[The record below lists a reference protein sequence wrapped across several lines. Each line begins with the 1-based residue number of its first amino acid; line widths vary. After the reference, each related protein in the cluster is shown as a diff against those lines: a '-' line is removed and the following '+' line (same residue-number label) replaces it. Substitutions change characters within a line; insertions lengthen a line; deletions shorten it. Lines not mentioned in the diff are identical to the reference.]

1 MSKVKSAVK
10 YLSLVFFSAIWGVSG
25 VPALR
30 KIIAQTGIVA
40 DDYRYGDLYR
50 LSNLGQFKEK
60 VVYNSPQNTLTQPKT
75 KHQSLYIIGDSFT
88 EANWINKNDFAIDSF
103 VHIPWYKT
111 QSVSL
116 DTSQYNVLILESV
129 ERHFREHFGKP
140 VQNIRLD
147 NYKNA
152 QTGLMAD
159 IEKVLGA
166 IEETLESLWLS
177 GDWCLVFKEAKAK
190 LNYTFFDR
198 TNDKVS
204 VSKNKKNL
212 LFRLD
217 TDSTLVNSCFNKILD
232 SEIDSLVQT
241 VNQTSEYYKANGF
254 DAVYLSVIPNKT
266 SIVAAND
273 GPYNHLVERIQKH
286 PKLTVP
292 AINVWADF
300 NKIPDKTYL
309 RGDSHWNNTG
319 RDIWLQKANELIFR

>member
-1 MSKVKSAVK
+1 MRQILK
-10 YLSLVFFSAIWGVSG
+10 YFLLLSLSTIWLVSC
-25 VPALR
+25 VPVLR
-30 KIIAQTGIVA
+30 RAVVKMGFIA

-50 LSNLGQFKEK
+50 LSNLAQFKEK
-60 VVYNSPQNTLTQPKT
+60 VIDKKPKINTDLVQSNHKT
-75 KHQSLYIIGDSFT
+75 TALYIIGDSFT

-103 VHIPWYKT
+103 VHVPWYKT
-111 QSVSL
+111 QALGL

-147 NYKNA
+147 NYQNA
-152 QTGLMAD
+152 EIEPMAD
-159 IEKVLGA
+159 IEKALGA
-166 IEETLESLWLS
+166 VEEALESLWLS

-190 LNYTFFDR
+190 LNYKFFDR
-198 TNDKVS
+198 INDKVS
-204 VSKNKKNL
+204 ISKNKKNL

-232 SEIDSLVQT
+232 SEIDSLVQ
-241 VNQTSEYYKANGF
+241 VINQTSEYYKANGF

-273 GPYNHLVERIQKH
+273 GPYNHLVERIQTH

-292 AINVWADF
+292 VINVWADF
-300 NKIPDKTYL
+300 NKQSNKTYL
-309 RGDSHWNNTG
+309 KGDSHWNSIG
-319 RDIWLQKANELIFR
+319 RNIWLQKAKDLIFR